1 MPFAIHHGRTFSSI
15 FRSIRQAFS
24 SILTLLSTSRL
35 ASGELLASHGRTD
48 LKEIAVYQS
57 AVRMPMP
64 CCPTVK
70 LHGEAAGR
78 AEIV

>member
-48 LKEIAVYQS
+48 LKERNCGISVS
-57 AVRMPMP
+57 
-64 CCPTVK
+64 
-70 LHGEAAGR
+70 R
-78 AEIV
+78 ADANAMLP